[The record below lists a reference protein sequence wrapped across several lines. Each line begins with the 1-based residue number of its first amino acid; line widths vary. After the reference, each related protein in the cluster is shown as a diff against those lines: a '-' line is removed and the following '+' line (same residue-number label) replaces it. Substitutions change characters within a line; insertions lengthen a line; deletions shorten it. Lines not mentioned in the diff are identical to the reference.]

1 MREEVWDAGWGWAA
15 GVWGRT
21 CSYAGCASN
30 VPAGMPT
37 TRGASSSEIVYA
49 APTASSIAVTSMS
62 HVLGW
67 SSSAA
72 AMAAV
77 RCAWRRSTG
86 EGEGGGADWGQ

>member
-1 MREEVWDAGWGWAA
+1 MKERGFGMQI
-15 GVWGRT
+15 GVGQSEPEGRT

-72 AMAAV
+72 AMAV
-77 RCAWRRSTG
+77 PNDTTSCVV
-86 EGEGGGADWGQ
+86 E